1 MAGPRNDYETVTFR
15 TDVTTAE
22 AVGGSREATFMLYRT
37 GVPSSKSIRLTVNGG
52 LDT

>member
-22 AVGGSREATFMLYRT
+22 AVGGSREATLMPYRT
-37 GVPSSKSIRLTVNGG
+37 GMPSRESIGLTVNGG